1 MIEKLENCPDCSKEL
16 DQAEYDGQYC
26 RACGT
31 EPFGFQKAKRIR
43 TILLNP
49 LLVDDIEDR
58 LGSAKRRAGK
68 YSDDPRGWHAR
79 HHTEM
84 QQLAARLTGELGAR
98 ITDKWNGARVRI
110 GGVTA
115 SSTTGIAGALRNWI
129 TAARKRLA
137 KEAA

>member
-1 MIEKLENCPDCSKEL
+1 MIEKLENCPDCNKAL

-31 EPFGFQKAKRIR
+31 EPFGFQKAEKRTR

-58 LGSAKRRAGK
+58 LASAKHRAGR

-79 HHTEM
+79 HRAEM
-84 QQLAARLTGELGAR
+84 EQLANRLTSDFDAK
-98 ITDKWNGARVRI
+98 ISDKWNGARVRI

-115 SSTTGIAGALRNWI
+115 SSTSGIAGALDNWLR
-129 TAARKRLA
+129 AARSRLEKTA
-137 KEAA
+137 